1 VDLLK
6 SARVFYLIGY
16 VLYEGQ
22 VVSSLQRLIQNN
34 KIQQSQ
40 QQQSNEESDDN
51 EEDILF
57 SFNFAMNNID
67 IKLADLAPEIQ
78 QVFIKYQHF
87 SINVIM
93 MGW

>member
-1 VDLLK
+1 M
-6 SARVFYLIGY
+6 
-16 VLYEGQ
+16 
-22 VVSSLQRLIQNN
+22 
-34 KIQQSQ
+34 
-40 QQQSNEESDDN
+40 
-51 EEDILF
+51 F
-57 SFNFAMNNID
+57 SFNFAVNNID